1 MKYDVTA
8 VCLDPRDGSIIAEPR
23 VEEIDTEANELF
35 ADCAREDEVEDMYH
49 TFWNRLNGFT
59 NNYPHGKV
67 VVLTVEKAA

>member
-1 MKYDVTA
+1 MKYNVKA
-8 VCLDPRDGSIIAEPR
+8 VSVDPYDGTPNTEPR

-67 VVLTVEKAA
+67 VVLTVAKAA